1 MATVILSTDLA
12 RVHTGGETNFEVQ
25 AATMRRLVRALD
37 ERFPG
42 LGAALGE
49 GMAVAIDGGKYPD
62 IDMRFSPEGYFRR
75 DGSRYETERVP

>member
-25 AATMRRLVRALD
+25 AATMRRLVRVLD

-49 GMAVAIDGGKYPD
+49 GMAVAIDGQIYHDFFLEEVGPD
-62 IDMRFSPEGYFRR
+62 SEVCFLPAIEG
-75 DGSRYETERVP
+75 G